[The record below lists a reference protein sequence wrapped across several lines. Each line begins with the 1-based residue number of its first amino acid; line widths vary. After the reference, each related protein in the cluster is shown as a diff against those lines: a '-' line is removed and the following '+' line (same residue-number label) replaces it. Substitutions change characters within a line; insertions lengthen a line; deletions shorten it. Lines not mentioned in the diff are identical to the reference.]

1 MAGEVDPNQDNNQL
15 LALIKRLR
23 AGGMSQDEV
32 MKLFGPQLGINNQP
46 DQGALF
52 QQYRPTWLQVEGIPD
67 PMDIRKSIAKMVED
81 GTPEWQIKQD
91 IINSIE
97 SGNAPANITSKDLF
111 DLTSTL
117 ISEKQSHTTALSQPS
132 NQPYWQQIG
141 LRDPNARFTPQDVFP
156 FIGEMGAAIEGA
168 RPSYKTGAVG
178 SGAKLPY
185 DSAYD
190 QSMDALGRMGA
201 RGVSQN
207 AVSGKPEGFAD
218 AQENLTVAQ
227 HNYNMAKQMLTTAT
241 PENRDAAKAS
251 LKTSEQTLK
260 AMKSVFDKL
269 NSTYKKTQKEKE
281 ASRQKEM
288 SGAEN
293 ILTAAN
299 QVGVGLEQRKSAL
312 DASKKAYEKDP
323 GNDFKYQQYLDAQN
337 TYSNFLEK
345 NKTKID
351 NAKRIQAQGEDYK
364 TVPDIAKQKYVG
376 PAGGESTMAR
386 TYDPFAML
394 ARKALEAKGQK
405 AIEKAGYTPFMV
417 DLANYLQGLN
427 VTKGK

>member
-46 DQGALF
+46 DQAQLF

-81 GTPEWQIKQD
+81 GIPEWQIKQD

-117 ISEKQSHTTALSQPS
+117 MSEKQSHTTALSQPS

-156 FIGEMGAAIEGA
+156 FIGEMSNAIEAA
-168 RPSYKTGAVG
+168 RPRYETGAVG
-178 SGAKLPY
+178 SGAKLMSGGV
-185 DSAYD
+185 DENA
-190 QSMDALGRMGA
+190 MDALGRMGA
-201 RGVSQN
+201 RGVSQE
-207 AVSGKPEGFAD
+207 AVSGKPAGFAD
-218 AQENLTVAQ
+218 AQSNMTVAQ
-227 HNYNMAKQMLTTAT
+227 RNYNTAKQMLTTAT
-241 PENRDAAKAS
+241 PENRESAKQA
-251 LKTSEQTLK
+251 LKNAEKNLK
-260 AMKSVFDKL
+260 AMKSIFDKL
-269 NSTYKKTQKEKE
+269 NSQFKSSQKEKGQQR
-281 ASRQKEM
+281 SDEM
-288 SGAEN
+288 RGATN
-293 ILTAAN
+293 ILESSA
-299 QVGVGLEQRKSAL
+299 GPKVGLDVRKERL
-312 DASKKAYEKDP
+312 DAAKSAYEKDP
-323 GNDFKYQQYLDAQN
+323 QNDFKYNQYLSAQKN
-337 TYSNFLEK
+337 YTNFLNK
-345 NKTKID
+345 NQSKIQE
-351 NAKRIQAQGEDYK
+351 AQRIAAQGDTYK
-364 TVPDIAKQKYVG
+364 TVPDVGSGKYVG

-405 AIEKAGYTPFMV
+405 TIEKAGYTPFMV

>member
-46 DQGALF
+46 DQAALF

-117 ISEKQSHTTALSQPS
+117 MSEKQSHTTALSQPS

-156 FIGEMGAAIEGA
+156 FIGEMGGAIEQA

-201 RGVSQN
+201 RGVSQE
-207 AVSGKPEGFAD
+207 AVSGKPAGFAD
-218 AQENLTVAQ
+218 AQSNMTIAQ
-227 HNYNMAKQMLTTAT
+227 RNYNTAKQMLTTAT
-241 PENRDAAKAS
+241 PENRDSAKQA
-251 LKTSEQTLK
+251 LKDAEKNLN
-260 AMKSVFDKL
+260 AMKSIFDKL
-269 NSTYKKTQKEKE
+269 NNQFKSSQKEKSQQRSSE
-281 ASRQKEM
+281 MRGAS
-288 SGAEN
+288 N
-293 ILTAAN
+293 ILKSAA
-299 QVGVGLEQRKSAL
+299 GPKVGLDRRKETL
-312 DASKKAYEKDP
+312 DAAKAAYEKDP
-323 GNDFKYQQYLDAQN
+323 GNDFKYNQYLSAQTN
-337 TYSNFLEK
+337 YTNFLEK
-345 NKTKID
+345 NQSKIQE
-351 NAKRIQAQGEDYK
+351 AQRIAAQGEDYK
-364 TVPDIAKQKYVG
+364 TVPDIAKQKYIG

-394 ARKALEAKGQK
+394 ARKALETKGQK

>member
-46 DQGALF
+46 DQAALF

-67 PMDIRKSIAKMVED
+67 PMDIRKSIARMVED

-111 DLTSTL
+111 DLTSSL
-117 ISEKQSHTTALSQPS
+117 ISEKQSHSTALSQPS

-156 FIGEMGAAIEGA
+156 FIGEMSNVIEAA
-168 RPSYKTGAVG
+168 RPRYETGAVG

-201 RGVSQN
+201 RGVSQE

-218 AQENLTVAQ
+218 AQENFTVAQ

-241 PENRDAAKAS
+241 PENRDAAKAALS
-251 LKTSEQTLK
+251 SSEKTLK
-260 AMKSVFDKL
+260 AMKDVFDKL
-269 NSTYKKTQKEKE
+269 NSTYKKAQKEKE
-281 ASRQKEM
+281 AGRQKEM
-288 SGAEN
+288 RGAEN

-394 ARKALEAKGQK
+394 ARKALEAKGQS
-405 AIEKAGYTPFMV
+405 AIDKAGYTPFMV
-417 DLANYLQGLN
+417 DLSKYLQGLN
-427 VTKGK
+427 ITKGK

>member
-1 MAGEVDPNQDNNQL
+1 MAGEVDPNQGNNQL

-32 MKLFGPQLGINNQP
+32 MKLFGPQLGLNNQP
-46 DQGALF
+46 DQAALF
-52 QQYRPTWLQVEGIPD
+52 QQYRPTWLQVENIPD
-67 PMDIRKSIAKMVED
+67 PTDIRKSIAKMVED

-91 IINSIE
+91 IIDSIA
-97 SGNAPANITSKDLF
+97 SGNAPANMTSKDLF

-156 FIGEMGAAIEGA
+156 FINEMSQAIETA
-168 RPSYKTGAVG
+168 RPQYKTGEVG
-178 SGAKLPY
+178 SGAKLPSGGL
-185 DSAYD
+185 DVNA
-190 QSMDALGRMGA
+190 MDALGRMGA
-201 RGVSQN
+201 RGVSQE
-207 AVSGKPEGFAD
+207 AVSGKPAGFAD
-218 AQENLTVAQ
+218 AQGNLTVAQ
-227 HNYNMAKQMLTTAT
+227 HNYDMAKQLLTTAT

-251 LKTSEQTLK
+251 FSKAEQTLK
-260 AMKSVFDKL
+260 AMKNVFDKL
-269 NSTYKKTQKEKE
+269 NKVYQKTQKTNE
-281 ASRQKEM
+281 ANRQQEM
-288 SGAEN
+288 TSAEN
-293 ILTAAN
+293 ILTGAG
-299 QVGVGLEQRKSAL
+299 QIGIGLEQRKSAL
-312 DASKKAYEKDP
+312 DAAKKAYEKDP
-323 GNDFKYQQYLDAQN
+323 GNDFKYNQYLHANDV
-337 TYSNFLEK
+337 YSSFLEK
-345 NKTKID
+345 NKPAID
-351 NAKRIQAQGEDYK
+351 NAKRIQAQGESYQ
-364 TVPDIAKQKYVG
+364 TIPNVGSGKYVG

-405 AIEKAGYTPFMV
+405 AINKAGYTPFMV

>member
-46 DQGALF
+46 DQAALF

-117 ISEKQSHTTALSQPS
+117 MSEKQSHTTALSQPS

-141 LRDPNARFTPQDVFP
+141 LRDPNARFTPQDLFP
-156 FIGEMGAAIEGA
+156 FIGQMGMAIEQA
-168 RPSYKTGAVG
+168 RPSYETGPVG
-178 SGAKLPY
+178 SGAKLVSGGV
-185 DSAYD
+185 DENA
-190 QSMDALGRMGA
+190 MDALGRMGV
-201 RGVSQN
+201 RGVSQE
-207 AVSGKPEGFAD
+207 AASGKPAGFAD
-218 AQENLTVAQ
+218 AQSNMTVAQ
-227 HNYNMAKQMLTTAT
+227 RNYNTAKQMLTTAT
-241 PENRDAAKAS
+241 PENRESAKQAFNNAE
-251 LKTSEQTLK
+251 KNLK
-260 AMKSVFDKL
+260 AMKSIFDKL
-269 NSTYKKTQKEKE
+269 NEEFKFNQKLKGIK
-281 ASRQKEM
+281 RTKEM
-288 SGAEN
+288 DWAKNLLEN
-293 ILTAAN
+293 SAGPKAGID
-299 QVGVGLEQRKSAL
+299 VRKERL
-312 DASKKAYEKDP
+312 DAAKAAYEKDP
-323 GNDFKYQQYLDAQN
+323 QDDFKYNQYLTAQKN
-337 TYSNFLEK
+337 YTNFLEK
-345 NKTKID
+345 NQS
-351 NAKRIQAQGEDYK
+351 RIAEAERTVAQGDTYK
-364 TVPDIAKQKYVG
+364 IVPDVGSGKYVG
-376 PAGGESTMAR
+376 PPAGESTMAR

-405 AIEKAGYTPFMV
+405 AIDKAGYTPFMV

>member
-32 MKLFGPQLGINNQP
+32 MKLFGPQLGVNNQP
-46 DQGALF
+46 DQAALF
-52 QQYRPTWLQVEGIPD
+52 QRYRPTWLQVEGIPD

-91 IINSIE
+91 IIDSIE
-97 SGNAPANITSKDLF
+97 RGNAPANITSKDLF

-117 ISEKQSHTTALSQPS
+117 MSEKQSHTTALSQPS

-156 FIGEMGAAIEGA
+156 FIGEMSSAIESA
-168 RPSYKTGAVG
+168 RPRYETGSVG
-178 SGAKLPY
+178 SGAKLISGGV
-185 DSAYD
+185 DENA
-190 QSMDALGRMGA
+190 MDALGRMGA
-201 RGVSQN
+201 RGVSQE
-207 AVSGKPEGFAD
+207 AVSGKPAGFAD
-218 AQENLTVAQ
+218 AQRNMTIAQ
-227 HNYNMAKQMLTTAT
+227 QNYNTAKQMLTTAT
-241 PENRDAAKAS
+241 PENRESVKKALSDAEKNLKAMRSIFDKLDKQFKSAQKEKGAQRSSEMRGASNILESSAGPKVGLDRRKEVLDAAKA
-251 LKTSEQTLK
+251 
-260 AMKSVFDKL
+260 
-269 NSTYKKTQKEKE
+269 
-281 ASRQKEM
+281 
-288 SGAEN
+288 
-293 ILTAAN
+293 
-299 QVGVGLEQRKSAL
+299 
-312 DASKKAYEKDP
+312 AYEKDP
-323 GNDFKYQQYLDAQN
+323 GNDFKYKRYLSAEN
-337 TYSNFLEK
+337 KYTNFLEK
-345 NKTKID
+345 NQSKIQE
-351 NAKRIQAQGEDYK
+351 AQRIAAQGDSYK
-364 TVPDIAKQKYVG
+364 TVPDVGSGKYVG

>member
-23 AGGMSQDEV
+23 GAGMSQDEV
-32 MKLFGPQLGINNQP
+32 MKLFGPQLGVNNQP

-81 GTPEWQIKQD
+81 GIPEWQIKQD

-97 SGNAPANITSKDLF
+97 SNNAPANVTSKDLF

-168 RPSYKTGAVG
+168 RPSYNTGAVG

-218 AQENLTVAQ
+218 AQENFTVAQ

-281 ASRQKEM
+281 AGRQKEM

-323 GNDFKYQQYLDAQN
+323 GNDFKYQQYLDAQD

-351 NAKRIQAQGEDYK
+351 NAKRIQTQGEDYK
-364 TVPDIAKQKYVG
+364 TVPDIASQKYVG

-405 AIEKAGYTPFMV
+405 AIDKAGYTPFMV

>member
-46 DQGALF
+46 DQAALF

-117 ISEKQSHTTALSQPS
+117 MSEKQSHTTALSQPS

-141 LRDPNARFTPQDVFP
+141 LRDPNARFTPQDLFP
-156 FIGEMGAAIEGA
+156 FIGQMGMAIERA
-168 RPSYKTGAVG
+168 RPSYETGPVG
-178 SGAKLPY
+178 SGAELASGGI
-185 DSAYD
+185 DENA
-190 QSMDALGRMGA
+190 MDALGRMSL
-201 RGVSQN
+201 RGVSQE
-207 AVSGKPEGFAD
+207 AVSGKPAGFAD
-218 AQENLTVAQ
+218 AQSNLTVAQ
-227 HNYNMAKQMLTTAT
+227 RNYNTAKQMLTTAT
-241 PENRDAAKAS
+241 PENRESAKKALTDAKKNLIAMSIIFNKLNDEFNSAKKSQVIQQGAEIGSANNILESASGPKVGLDLRKKRLDAAKA
-251 LKTSEQTLK
+251 
-260 AMKSVFDKL
+260 
-269 NSTYKKTQKEKE
+269 
-281 ASRQKEM
+281 
-288 SGAEN
+288 
-293 ILTAAN
+293 
-299 QVGVGLEQRKSAL
+299 
-312 DASKKAYEKDP
+312 AYEKDP
-323 GNDFKYQQYLDAQN
+323 YDDFKYNQYISAQKVY
-337 TYSNFLEK
+337 TNFLNK
-345 NKTKID
+345 NQSKI
-351 NAKRIQAQGEDYK
+351 AEAERIVAQGDTYK
-364 TVPDIAKQKYVG
+364 TVPDVGSGKYVG
-376 PAGGESTMAR
+376 PPAGESTMAR

-394 ARKALEAKGQK
+394 ARKALEEKGQK
-405 AIEKAGYTPFMV
+405 AIDKAGYTPFMV

-427 VTKGK
+427 ITKGK

>member
-46 DQGALF
+46 DQAALF

-81 GTPEWQIKQD
+81 GIPEWQIKQD

-117 ISEKQSHTTALSQPS
+117 ISERQSHTTALSQPS

-156 FIGEMGAAIEGA
+156 FIGEMSSAIEAA
-168 RPSYKTGAVG
+168 RPRYETGAVG
-178 SGAKLPY
+178 SGAKLMSGGV
-185 DSAYD
+185 DENA
-190 QSMDALGRMGA
+190 MDALGRMGA

-207 AVSGKPEGFAD
+207 AVSGKPAGFAD

-241 PENRDAAKAS
+241 PENRDAAKSALS
-251 LKTSEQTLK
+251 SSEKTLK
-260 AMKSVFDKL
+260 AMKGVFDKL
-269 NSTYKKTQKEKE
+269 NSTYKKTQKENE
-281 ASRQKEM
+281 TGRQQEM
-288 SGAEN
+288 RGAEN
-293 ILTAAN
+293 ILTGAG
-299 QVGVGLEQRKSAL
+299 QVGMGLEQRKSSL
-312 DASKKAYEKDP
+312 DAAKKAYEKDP
-323 GNDFKYQQYLDAQN
+323 GNDFKYQQYLSAQN
-337 TYSNFLEK
+337 VYSDFLEK
-345 NKTKID
+345 NKSKID

-364 TVPDIAKQKYVG
+364 TVPDVGSGKYVG

-405 AIEKAGYTPFMV
+405 AIDKAGYTPFMV

>member
-46 DQGALF
+46 DQAALF

-81 GTPEWQIKQD
+81 GTPEWQIKED

-117 ISEKQSHTTALSQPS
+117 ISEKQSHTTALSQPG

-156 FIGEMGAAIEGA
+156 FIAEMGSAIEAA

-178 SGAKLPY
+178 SGAELVSGGIDKN
-185 DSAYD
+185 A
-190 QSMDALGRMGA
+190 MDALGRMGA
-201 RGVSQN
+201 RGVSQE
-207 AVSGKPEGFAD
+207 AVSGKPAGFAD
-218 AQENLTVAQ
+218 AQSNMTVAQ
-227 HNYNMAKQMLTTAT
+227 RNYNTAKQMLTTAT
-241 PENRDAAKAS
+241 PENRESAKKAFSDAEKN
-251 LKTSEQTLK
+251 LK
-260 AMKSVFDKL
+260 AMKSIFDKL
-269 NSTYKKTQKEKE
+269 NNEFKSNQK
-281 ASRQKEM
+281 QKSEQRSSEI
-288 SGAEN
+288 SGAKN
-293 ILTAAN
+293 ILESAAGPK
-299 QVGVGLEQRKSAL
+299 VGIDVRKERL
-312 DASKKAYEKDP
+312 DAAKAAYEKDP
-323 GNDFKYQQYLDAQN
+323 QNDFKYNQYISAQKVY
-337 TYSNFLEK
+337 TDFLNK
-345 NKTKID
+345 NQSKIQE
-351 NAKRIQAQGEDYK
+351 AQRIVAQGDAYK
-364 TVPDIAKQKYVG
+364 TVPDVGSGKYVG
-376 PAGGESTMAR
+376 PAGGQSTMAR

-394 ARKALEAKGQK
+394 AKKALEAKGQK
-405 AIEKAGYTPFMV
+405 AIDKAGYTPFMV